1 MVTTSQTS
9 SLNVDDD
16 EDSSDDFNS
25 QSNSVSAPTA
35 SNHQLVTAAAVGGGQ
50 NQEGTQYNCL
60 FDASKETSY
69 KPIPYSTKSQS
80 KHLNNNHQ

>member
-16 EDSSDDFNS
+16 EDSSDDLNS

-35 SNHQLVTAAAVGGGQ
+35 SNHQLVTAAAVGGQ
-50 NQEGTQYNCL
+50 NQEAGQYNCL

>member
-16 EDSSDDFNS
+16 EDSSDDLNS

-35 SNHQLVTAAAVGGGQ
+35 SNH
-50 NQEGTQYNCL
+50 
-60 FDASKETSY
+60 
-69 KPIPYSTKSQS
+69 
-80 KHLNNNHQ
+80 